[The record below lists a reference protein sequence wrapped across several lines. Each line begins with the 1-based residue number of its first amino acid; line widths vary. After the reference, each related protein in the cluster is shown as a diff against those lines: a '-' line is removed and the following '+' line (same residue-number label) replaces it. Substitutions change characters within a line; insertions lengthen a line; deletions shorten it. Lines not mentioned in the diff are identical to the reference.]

1 MSIEEKNIEQENM
14 TPAERVRSDWRSL
27 VEKMSYTAIVS
38 NIPFLTFLALLGVL
52 YIGNSRHAIDMQKE
66 LNARREVL
74 KELRWKYQYAKSNL
88 RNEKSEAKV
97 LENAS
102 KIGLM
107 PSLMPAYKI
116 KSDSFIIDK

>member
-88 RNEKSEAKV
+88 RNEKSESKV

-107 PSLMPAYKI
+107 PSLMPSYKI